1 MAFLGYYM
9 TTDATLTALS
19 NPPSAVA
26 GDTVIGIHHDPDQP
40 FRMAQTFVYNS
51 DWQVSGEPS
60 IIETTNPPLLP
71 LDERAA
77 NIAEAYGMAYFSMQ
91 YAFINSDALQNWETG
106 GRVGNDVVS
115 EDDLDLYDVSTGNAS
130 STFPAITGLLPVY
143 IKTGDVTGS
152 SIVGVGSAMYTGTW
166 RVLWYKTSVSS
177 GLPPSVA
184 CDTETILTQNSFK
197 MIGNTTRHTLYLYD
211 DNEEV
216 HIIPGVYDNL
226 AHTTYLFSKEG
237 EYDYTNT
244 WRRISLIAPSDYPVY
259 TASNVLKP
267 MINDTNQELNTFK
280 TATENALS
288 ALNTDKIPI
297 NLYGKSNTILCS
309 IEWITQDGSEFR
321 MILHMLNPTTQ
332 LMQEYPVTLPT
343 VDLLQAGLMTSTQLA
358 ALNKAETDISTIKAT
373 LESGGGVWIGQ
384 DFATYAD
391 LSAAAPTLLPSL
403 LVNDFTY
410 VAVDENHDDD
420 RTLYVVVKVGGV
432 KSFSFSR
439 KDTTVFQT
447 ATSEFK
453 GVVLSADDDGTGAND
468 GKINVTSSTGEM
480 KLIGYNGII
489 TRHNT
494 LFNQINDPN
503 GLASQIGT
511 IQTTIANKKLNF
523 TTPATGPLSGKNLE
537 QIIAY
542 INNAFQGKTPIAIDI
557 DSSGIYDE

>member
-9 TTDATLTALS
+9 TTDNTLTALA
-19 NPPSAVA
+19 NPPAAVD
-26 GDTVIGIHHDPDQP
+26 GDEIIGIYHESGEP
-40 FRMAQTFVYNS
+40 FRTAQAFVYNS
-51 DWQVSGEPS
+51 GWEISGTQMLIQS
-60 IIETTNPPLLP
+60 TNPILLP

-77 NIAEAYGMAYFSMQ
+77 NIAEAYGMESFPMQ
-91 YAFINSDALQNWETG
+91 YAFVNSEVLQNWGTSN
-106 GRVGNDVVS
+106 VGNDGVS
-115 EDDLDLYDVSTGNAS
+115 EDDLDLRDITTGNP
-130 STFPAITGLLPVY
+130 STDSLSVTGLLPVY
-143 IKTGDVTGS
+143 IKTGDA
-152 SIVGVGSAMYTGTW
+152 IVGVGSAMYTGTW

-211 DNEEV
+211 DNEEG
-216 HIIPGVYDNL
+216 HIIPGKYDNL

-244 WRRISLIAPSDYPVY
+244 WRRISLIAPSEYSVY
-259 TASNVLKP
+259 TASNVLNP
-267 MINDTNQELNTFK
+267 MINDLDNELATFK
-280 TATENALS
+280 TTTQNDLM

-309 IEWITQDGSEFR
+309 IEWITQDGSEFQ
-321 MILHMLNPTTQ
+321 MVLHMLNPTTQ
-332 LMQEYPVTLPT
+332 IVQEYPVTLPT
-343 VDLLQAGLMTSTQLA
+343 VNLLQAGLMTSTQLA
-358 ALNKAETDISTIKAT
+358 ALNKAGTDISTIKAT

-384 DFATYAD
+384 DFATHAD
-391 LSAAAPTLLPSL
+391 LIAAAPALLPSISI
-403 LVNDFTY
+403 NDFTY
-410 VAVDENHDDD
+410 VAKDEDYDDH
-420 RTLYVVVKVGGV
+420 RTLYVVTEVGGV

-480 KLIGYNGII
+480 KLIGYNSII

-542 INNAFQGKTPIAIDI
+542 INDAFQGKTPIAIDI
-557 DSSGIYDE
+557 DSIESL